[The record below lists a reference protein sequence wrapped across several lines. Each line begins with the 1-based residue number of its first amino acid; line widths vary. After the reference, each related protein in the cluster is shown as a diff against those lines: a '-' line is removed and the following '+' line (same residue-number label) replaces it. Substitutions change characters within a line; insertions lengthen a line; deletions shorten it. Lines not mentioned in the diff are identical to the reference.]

1 MAIAPP
7 LWARN
12 ILYKQ
17 PASVPVETLGN
28 SINYKI
34 NMKINKWGFLR
45 ETAVLAK
52 KAGIDKD
59 TGLHRTGL
67 EDYLKIIFPQIN
79 DWIHDK
85 TLGMINGKT
94 YRSRPDY
101 RSEKLK
107 LIIEFDGLQHYTKPD
122 IIEKDYRL
130 TELYESLG
138 YKVVRIPY
146 FIQLTN
152 KAVKTLFGVE
162 VSEKLF
168 KENISSLG
176 IKGLNTP
183 AYLCPAGVKRM
194 AEEFKNFPE
203 QYKTNIKF
211 LKKQNDP
218 YKTGVEFLEKEYY
231 SINMEE
237 NK

>member
-1 MAIAPP
+1 M
-7 LWARN
+7 
-12 ILYKQ
+12 
-17 PASVPVETLGN
+17 
-28 SINYKI
+28 
-34 NMKINKWGFLR
+34 NKWGFLR
-45 ETAVLAK
+45 ETAELAK

-67 EDYLKIIFPQIN
+67 EDYLKVIFPKII

-85 TLGMINGKT
+85 ALGEVNGKV

-101 RSEKLK
+101 RSEELK

-122 IIEKDYRL
+122 IIEKDLRL
-130 TELYESLG
+130 TEVYERLG

-152 KAVKTLFGVE
+152 EAVKTLFGVKVAE
-162 VSEKLF
+162 ELFDEKT
-168 KENISSLG
+168 SSLG

-194 AEEFKNFPE
+194 AKEFKKFPE
-203 QYKTNIKF
+203 QYKTNIEF

-218 YKTGVEFLEKEYY
+218 YKTGVEFLEKEYH
-231 SINMEE
+231 SL
-237 NK
+237 

>member
-1 MAIAPP
+1 M
-7 LWARN
+7 
-12 ILYKQ
+12 
-17 PASVPVETLGN
+17 
-28 SINYKI
+28 
-34 NMKINKWGFLR
+34 NKWGFLR
-45 ETAVLAK
+45 ETSDLAR
-52 KAGIDKD
+52 KAGKDKD

-67 EDYLKIIFPQIN
+67 EDYLKVIFPQIN

-85 TLGMINGKT
+85 ALGEINGNV

-130 TELYESLG
+130 TELYKNLG

-152 KAVKTLFGVE
+152 RAVKILFGVK
-162 VSEKLF
+162 VSEQLF
-168 KENISSLG
+168 DEQISSLG

-194 AEEFKNFPE
+194 AREFKKFPE
-203 QYKTNIKF
+203 QYKTNIEF
-211 LKKQNDP
+211 LSI
-218 YKTGVEFLEKEYY
+218 GVE
-231 SINMEE
+231 N
-237 NK
+237 